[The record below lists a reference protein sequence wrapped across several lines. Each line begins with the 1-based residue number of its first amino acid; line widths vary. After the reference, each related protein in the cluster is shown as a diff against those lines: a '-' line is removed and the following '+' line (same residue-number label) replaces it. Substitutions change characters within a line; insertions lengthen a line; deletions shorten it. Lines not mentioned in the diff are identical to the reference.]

1 MSDAPMKHADI
12 SLVGNALS
20 VRLDDTVSTPL
31 LRSLD
36 APDEFDPS
44 MPWAVLSGSAHN
56 FQYAWN
62 AGGFWMPPSGGAVWV
77 ELLSA
82 TPGLETYYVSGPPP
96 STPYTPIFG
105 TDSSPVRWKWSGA
118 MTHNAYAVVDPQL
131 PRYEANYRI
140 YIGNDATGEIWAE
153 YQPAEITFTFD
164 AQLPSADFN
173 GDGIVDGADFLVWQR
188 EAGGTP
194 VLADGN
200 SDGMVDARDLSLW
213 KTQFG
218 NVAALPRSV
227 PVPEPCA
234 LEILSSVFVS
244 LVAVRRTGSSL
255 RLRRKA
261 AICQRAIL
269 KESRYNRA

>member
-12 SLVGNALS
+12 SLVGNELS

-31 LRSLD
+31 LRPLE

-44 MPWAVLSGSAHN
+44 MPWAVLSGAAHN

-105 TDSSPVRWKWSGA
+105 TDGSSLRWKWSGA
-118 MTHNAYAVVDPQL
+118 MTHNAYAVTDPQL

-140 YIGNDATGEIWAE
+140 YIGSDATGELWAE
-153 YQPAEITFTFD
+153 YQPAEISFIFD
-164 AQLPSADFN
+164 VQLPSADFN
-173 GDGIVDGADFLVWQR
+173 DDGFVDGADFLVWQR
-188 EAGGTP
+188 EVGGTP
-194 VLADGN
+194 VWADGN
-200 SDGMVDARDLSLW
+200 TDGAVDERDLSLW

-218 NVAALPRSV
+218 RVTVLAPST
-227 PVPEPCA
+227 PVPEPSA
-234 LEILSSVFVS
+234 MRLLSTLLAVFS
-244 LVAVRRTGSSL
+244 AIWKFRSS
-255 RLRRKA
+255 R
-261 AICQRAIL
+261 
-269 KESRYNRA
+269 SN